1 MQRPFETY
9 NDAAGIELKNMTH
22 QEKVDHLIAEL
33 GKEGMSS
40 YTVAPPL
47 FRLLWALGL
56 RVPPPLFLG
65 FFTVALFAGFFF
77 GLFWG
82 AFMWLIQWRWWKA
95 PVELAVFASVLA
107 GLLFGVSMGAY
118 YRWKARQLKLPRW
131 EDYPPT

>member
-1 MQRPFETY
+1 
-9 NDAAGIELKNMTH
+9 MTH

-33 GKEGMSS
+33 GKEGMSP

-65 FFTVALFAGFFF
+65 FLTVALFAGFFF

-95 PVELAVFASVLA
+95 PVELAAFASVLA
-107 GLLFGVSMGAY
+107 GLLFGVSMAAY

>member
-1 MQRPFETY
+1 
-9 NDAAGIELKNMTH
+9 MTH

-33 GKEGMSS
+33 GKEGMSP

-65 FFTVALFAGFFF
+65 FFTVALVAGFFF

-95 PVELAVFASVLA
+95 PSRPTGSRVSWRRIAVSRPW
-107 GLLFGVSMGAY
+107 S
-118 YRWKARQLKLPRW
+118 
-131 EDYPPT
+131 